1 MPIYEYRC
9 VACGREIE
17 VIHGIHADGPSTCDV
32 CGAPMR
38 KLMSAPAIVFRGGG
52 WAKKDARESRSA
64 RSADGS
70 APRAEKSAGET
81 EKSARETEKSAGET
95 EKSPAG
101 EGTSRRDKPAGAA
114 ASGGVEKG
122 APGGGKS
129 SRSSGSDD

>member
-17 VIHGIHADGPSTCDV
+17 VIHGIHAEGPTSCDV

-38 KLMSAPAIVFRGGG
+38 KLMSTPAIVFRGGG

-64 RSADGS
+64 RTADGA
-70 APRAEKSAGET
+70 APQAEKSAGET
-81 EKSARETEKSAGET
+81 DKSARETERSAGEA

-101 EGTSRRDKPAGAA
+101 EGTSKRDKPAEGAA
-114 ASGGVEKG
+114 AGGGDKG
-122 APGGGKS
+122 APGGRKS